1 MALIW
6 IISAEYL
13 GDYRLKLT
21 FNDGA
26 VKIFDGKDI
35 ISKPLYQVLQSQA
48 IFLSSPQVHPI
59 LLLDDIFDKLDSERV
74 ERILQLAS
82 SDRFGQI
89 FITDTDRQHLSSLI
103 ANAPS
108 ATLFT
113 VHAGTITQQ
122 S

>member
-1 MALIW
+1 MALIC

-48 IFLSSPQVHPI
+48 IFQRFE
-59 LLLDDIFDKLDSERV
+59 LDGWTVSWENGKIDI
-74 ERILQLAS
+74 
-82 SDRFGQI
+82 
-89 FITDTDRQHLSSLI
+89 
-103 ANAPS
+103 APEY
-108 ATLFT
+108 LYD
-113 VHAGTITQQ
+113 HAIEA
-122 S
+122 